1 MATGR
6 FEKYVRDTIAEGV
19 KARRDKLVKAYEDEA
34 KKVDAKVEALRN
46 AVKDALE
53 DVSSL
58 VDNMA
63 KKWGW
68 KVNES
73 CIKDQAISIN
83 DVYGFSTF
91 DRRYDIA
98 VKEYIVDS
106 NRNGRHFYKNGKA
119 GDVYRALKEFD
130 EKVEKAANRLIVSKM
145 DLGMKVD
152 EFDKMIAEAIAKLMK

>member
-63 KKWGW
+63 KQWGW
-68 KVNES
+68 KVN
-73 CIKDQAISIN
+73 KGYVNNQAVSFS
-83 DVYGFSTF
+83 DVYGFS
-91 DRRYDIA
+91 DLYRRYDISA
-98 VKEYIVDS
+98 KEYVTDS
-106 NRNGRHFYKNGKA
+106 DRNGRYFYMNGKA
-119 GDVYRALKEFD
+119 GDAYLALKEFD
-130 EKVEKAANRLIVSKM
+130 EKVEKAANRLVVAKM
-145 DLGMKVD
+145 DLRMKVD

>member
-34 KKVDAKVEALRN
+34 KKVDAKEEALRN

-73 CIKDQAISIN
+73 CVNSQAVSIS
-83 DVYGFSTF
+83 DVYGFS
-91 DRRYDIA
+91 DLYRRYDISNK
-98 VKEYIVDS
+98 VYIVDR
-106 NRNGRHFYKNGKA
+106 NRDGRHFYMNGKA
-119 GDVYRALKEFD
+119 GDAYRAIKEFD
-130 EKVEKAANRLIVSKM
+130 EEVEKAATRLVVSKM

-152 EFDKMIAEAIAKLMK
+152 EFDKLIAEAIAKLMK

>member
-63 KKWGW
+63 KRWGW

-73 CIKDQAISIN
+73 CIKDQAVRTN
-83 DVYGFSTF
+83 DVYSII

-98 VKEYIVDS
+98 VKDYILDS
-106 NRNGRHFYKNGKA
+106 NRNGRNFYKNGKA
-119 GDVYRALKEFD
+119 GDAYRAIKEFD
-130 EKVEKAANRLIVSKM
+130 EKVEKAATRLVVAKM

-152 EFDKMIAEAIAKLMK
+152 AFDKMIAEAIAELMK

>member
-34 KKVDAKVEALRN
+34 KKVDAKVDALRN
-46 AVKDALE
+46 AIKDALE

-63 KKWGW
+63 KQWGW
-68 KVNES
+68 KVNKS
-73 CIKDQAISIN
+73 YAKNQAVSIS
-83 DVYGFSTF
+83 DVYGSS
-91 DRRYDIA
+91 DLGRRYDIS

-106 NRNGRHFYKNGKA
+106 DRDGRYFYMNGKA
-119 GDVYRALKEFD
+119 GDAYCALKDFD
-130 EKVEKAANRLIVSKM
+130 EKVEKAATRLVVSKM

-152 EFDKMIAEAIAKLMK
+152 EFDKLIAETIAKLMK